1 MVGVLIGNRWKNEI
15 LAEGVDIC
23 FERTVEMFSI
33 WIAVLE
39 HVLPDGYCFS
49 YIIRDCK
56 MNSGSFKNNFAV
68 YWQSDK

>member
-1 MVGVLIGNRWKNEI
+1 
-15 LAEGVDIC
+15 
-23 FERTVEMFSI
+23 MFSI
-33 WIAVLE
+33 WIAALE
-39 HVLPDGYCFS
+39 HVLPDGYCFP